1 MALSY
6 QSLHLYATR
15 TNYELPLTIYAFVLI
30 GVHMATTVVMPKQGQ
45 SVESCI
51 IVEWKKQVGEAVA
64 EGDVLCDVET
74 DKATLE
80 IESTATGVVLAHL
93 AQAGDEVPVLAPIAI
108 IGQPGEVVEAA
119 PARAG
124 ADSAATAPE
133 QTVPM
138 TSSPIHQLPSQPVNQ
153 STSPISPRARHLA
166 ERKGLASSALQG
178 SGPGGRI
185 IERDVLAAAAQQ
197 PKLTP
202 VAKAM
207 VADGGFAV
215 PPQGSGPGGRVTS
228 RDLVQQGAGAVQPAP
243 QSTSQP
249 VNQSTSPQPVSEDE
263 TTQVPVKGIRKVI
276 AERMLASL
284 QTTAQL
290 TMNGSADA
298 RALQAY
304 RQRLKQSPEALGLRG
319 ITINDLVLF
328 ATARALVQHPDLNA
342 HFAEM
347 TITQYK
353 RVHLGFAVD
362 TARGLMVPVIRDAQ
376 ALSLRN
382 LAAESKRLATAA
394 IDGKSAPDDLVGATF
409 TVTNL
414 GGFGV
419 ESFTPILNPPQVA
432 ILGVSN
438 IQLKP
443 VQGAGGVEFV
453 PQLGLSLTI
462 NHQVVDGAPGA
473 RFLQTLAGLIADF
486 DLLLAA

>member
-1 MALSY
+1 
-6 QSLHLYATR
+6 
-15 TNYELPLTIYAFVLI
+15 
-30 GVHMATTVVMPKQGQ
+30 MPKQGQ

-80 IESTATGVVLAHL
+80 VEATATGVVLAHI
-93 AQAGDEVPVLAPIAI
+93 AAAGDEVPVLAPIAV
-108 IGQPGEVVEAA
+108 IGNPGEVVEAQSA
-119 PARAG
+119 PA
-124 ADSAATAPE
+124 SAPAEAEVASP
-133 QTVPM
+133 VPQ
-138 TSSPIHQLPSQPVNQ
+138 SPSQPVNQ
-153 STSPISPRARHLA
+153 SAASAFAPSSAAISPRARHAA
-166 ERKGLASSALQG
+166 ERKGVETSALQG
-178 SGPGGRI
+178 SGPGGRV

-215 PPQGSGPGGRVTS
+215 PQQGSGPGGRVTS
-228 RDLVQQGAGAVQPAP
+228 RDLVQQGAQPVAEAP
-243 QSTSQP
+243 SHTLTQSPSQP
-249 VNQSTSPQPVSEDE
+249 DGPDE
-263 TTQVPVKGIRKVI
+263 ITQIPVKGIRKVI

-290 TMNGSADA
+290 TMHASADA

-304 RQRLKQSPEALGLRG
+304 RKRLKESPEALGLRG

-328 ATARALVQHPDLNA
+328 ATARALMQHPDVNA

-347 TITQYK
+347 MIAQHR

-362 TARGLMVPVIRDAQ
+362 TARGLMVPVIRDAHT
-376 ALSLRN
+376 LSLRS

-394 IDGKSAPDDLVGATF
+394 LEGKSAPDDLTGGTF

-419 ESFTPILNPPQVA
+419 ESFTPVLNPPQVA

-438 IQLKP
+438 IQIKP
-443 VQGAGGVEFV
+443 VQGASGVEFV
-453 PQLGLSLTI
+453 PHLGLSLTI

-473 RFLQTLAGLIADF
+473 RFLQTLAGLIANF
-486 DLLLAA
+486 DLLLAD

>member
-1 MALSY
+1 
-6 QSLHLYATR
+6 
-15 TNYELPLTIYAFVLI
+15 
-30 GVHMATTVVMPKQGQ
+30 MATTVVMPKQGQ

-51 IVEWKKQVGEAVA
+51 IVEWKKQVGDAVS

-80 IESTATGVVLAHL
+80 VEATATGVLLAHL
-93 AQAGDEVPVLAPIAI
+93 AAAGDEVPVLAPIAI
-108 IGQPGEVVEAA
+108 IGNADEAVEAEA
-119 PARAG
+119 MPASGPAV
-124 ADSAATAPE
+124 AQPAAEAIAQST
-133 QTVPM
+133 
-138 TSSPIHQLPSQPVNQ
+138 IQPFNQ
-153 STSPISPRARHLA
+153 STHQASLTATHAISPRARHLA
-166 ERKGLASSALQG
+166 ERKGLETAALQG
-178 SGPGGRI
+178 SGPSGRI

-197 PKLTP
+197 PRLTP

-215 PPQGSGPGGRVTS
+215 PQQGSGPGGRVTS
-228 RDLVQQGAGAVQPAP
+228 RDLVQQGAQPVAQPAGQPASRPAVQPAP
-243 QSTSQP
+243 APQSAADFT
-249 VNQSTSPQPVSEDE
+249 EI
-263 TTQVPVKGIRKVI
+263 PVKGIRKVI

-290 TMNGSADA
+290 TMNATADA
-298 RALQAY
+298 RALQGY
-304 RQRLKQSPEALGLRG
+304 RARLKESPEALGLRG
-319 ITINDLVLF
+319 ITINDLVLY
-328 ATARALVQHPDLNA
+328 ATVRALMQHPDLNA

-347 TITQYK
+347 AIRQYA

-376 ALSLRN
+376 TLSLRG
-382 LAAESKRLATAA
+382 LAAASKRLAAAA
-394 IDGKSAPDDLVGATF
+394 IEGKSAPDDLTGGTF

-419 ESFTPILNPPQVA
+419 ESFTPVLNPPQVA

-453 PQLGLSLTI
+453 PHLGLSLTI

-473 RFLQTLAGLIADF
+473 RFLQTLAGLIANF
-486 DLLLAA
+486 DLLLAG